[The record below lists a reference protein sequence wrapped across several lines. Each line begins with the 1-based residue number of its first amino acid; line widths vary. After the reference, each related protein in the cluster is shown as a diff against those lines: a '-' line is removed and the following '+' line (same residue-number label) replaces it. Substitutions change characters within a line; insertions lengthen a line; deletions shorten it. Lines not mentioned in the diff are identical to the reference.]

1 MRVVVVGATGNV
13 GTSLVRQL
21 AQDSRVEHVVGIAR
35 RVPAL
40 RIERVEWRAADV
52 RSGDL
57 PACFRG
63 ADCVVHL
70 AWKIQPAHRP
80 RLLHQVNVEGSARVF
95 RAVVEAGVPAL
106 VYASSVGAYG
116 PGPKDRGVDESWPAN
131 GVPSSMYSRQK
142 AAVEHLLD
150 RFEREHPHVR
160 VVRLRPGLIFKPS
173 AARAIRRYFLG
184 PFAPTRLVH
193 ARATP
198 IVPALPGLRFQ
209 AVHTDDVAR
218 AYRLA
223 VTGDA
228 AGAFNIAA
236 DPVLDAFRLARL
248 LDARIVP
255 MPARVLRAAM
265 WAGFRAHVQPTEP
278 GWLDLALQVPV
289 MSTDRARGELGW
301 VPEQDACEALGGL
314 LDGLRAG
321 AHEPTPVLR

>member
-21 AQDSRVEHVVGIAR
+21 AEDSRVEHVVGIAR

-95 RAVVEAGVPAL
+95 RAVVEP
-106 VYASSVGAYG
+106 
-116 PGPKDRGVDESWPAN
+116 GVDESWPAN

-301 VPEQDACEALGGL
+301 VAEQDACEALGGL